1 MLFFARYIFVKYP
14 KHGSNL
20 CSLGRAKVSV
30 ILVYLVTFIAC
41 IPNFVTIT
49 MKGVEV
55 DPVVDP
61 PLSNRTSDAVAVLW
75 VVTFKVETETD
86 RIVKSL
92 NFWIQAILVKL
103 VPCTGLTILSVLL
116 VHFMKQTEARRRRL
130 GGGPKKA
137 KATTM
142 AKAKAKASPR
152 DEDSRDRKT
161 NRTTRMLLVVVA
173 LFLLTE
179 FPQGILSL
187 LSGVLSGDFVEEV
200 YVPLG
205 DLLDIVTLVNN
216 GVNFILYCSMSK
228 QFRDTFV
235 QVFCRRCYE
244 AKQTTSGAGA
254 SRAARRT
261 VVTAKL

>member
-1 MLFFARYIFVKYP
+1 
-14 KHGSNL
+14 
-20 CSLGRAKVSV
+20 
-30 ILVYLVTFIAC
+30 
-41 IPNFVTIT
+41 
-49 MKGVEV
+49 MKGVAV

-61 PLSNRTSDAVAVLW
+61 PPLSNRTSAAAAAAEVLW

-130 GGGPKKA
+130 GGGPPKKAKAKA
-137 KATTM
+137 KATT
-142 AKAKAKASPR
+142 KAKAKASPR

-244 AKQTTSGAGA
+244 AGQTTSGAGA
-254 SRAARRT
+254 SRAAPRT
-261 VVTAKL
+261 VVTTKL